1 MHVYIYMY
9 VYEFVCVSIF
19 YIYCVY
25 VYIYIYTYVYSV
37 YIYIVYVYN
46 YIYICIWRERERRL
60 LLLFGPVL
68 PCFKVSTSSTETNDN
83 VPGQHGVWKDLYKPK
98 DSLHGLN
105 LPLGDQWLIQ
115 LEAGHNEVSRIWII
129 YHSNQLDA
137 PAGTLVESPL
147 DLKNVWLTTSNQRF
161 LAAREIWRKTKNIY

>member
-1 MHVYIYMY
+1 MYMHVMHVYIYIYVY

-19 YIYCVY
+19 YILCIC
-25 VYIYIYTYVYSV
+25 IYIYTYVYSV

-46 YIYICIWRERERRL
+46 YIYMYMARERERRL

-68 PCFKVSTSSTETNDN
+68 PCFKVSTSST
-83 VPGQHGVWKDLYKPK
+83 GVWKDLYKPK